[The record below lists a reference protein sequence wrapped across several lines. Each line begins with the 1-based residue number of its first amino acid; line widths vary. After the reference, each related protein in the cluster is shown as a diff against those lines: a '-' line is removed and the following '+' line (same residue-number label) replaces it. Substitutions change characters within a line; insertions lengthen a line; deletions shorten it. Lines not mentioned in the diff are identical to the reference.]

1 MTRQSKEFVMLR
13 TPPRPSRN
21 RKYIATTAR
30 VIGVASLSVLAL
42 SACGGKSSP
51 VADLLST
58 GNAAVS
64 VNPFLWAAAL
74 DTVSFMPNVRADGN
88 AGTINTDWYSNPQ
101 NPDERM
107 RLAVTISGQEL
118 RPEAV
123 QVMAYRQVAQ
133 NGAWVDAPV
142 AASTVQR
149 LEGTV
154 LTKARDMQRAA
165 S

>member
-1 MTRQSKEFVMLR
+1 MLR
-13 TPPRPSRN
+13 TPQRPRRN
-21 RKYIATTAR
+21 RQSIVTAAR
-30 VIGVASLSVLAL
+30 CVGMAVSVLVL
-42 SACGGKSSP
+42 SACGGNSSP

-58 GNAAVS
+58 GTNAVA

-74 DTVSFMPNVRADGN
+74 DTVSFMPDVQSDGN
-88 AGTINTDWYSNPQ
+88 AGTINTGWYSNPQ
-101 NPDERM
+101 NPNERM
-107 RLAVTISGQEL
+107 RLSITITGQEL

-123 QVMAYRQVAQ
+123 QIIAYRQEAQ
-133 NGAWVDAPV
+133 NGAWADVPV

>member
-1 MTRQSKEFVMLR
+1 MLR
-13 TPPRPSRN
+13 TPQRLN
-21 RKYIATTAR
+21 KAAR
-30 VIGVASLSVLAL
+30 VIAVASLSVLAL

-51 VADLLST
+51 VSDLISSGT
-58 GNAAVS
+58 NAVT

-74 DTVSFMPNVRADGN
+74 DTVSFMPNVKADGN
-88 AGTINTDWYSNPQ
+88 TGTINTDWYSNPQ
-101 NPDERM
+101 NPQERM
-107 RLAVTISGQEL
+107 RLSIAISGQEL
-118 RPEAV
+118 RPDAI
-123 QVMAYRQVAQ
+123 QVTAFRQVTQ
-133 NGAWVDAPV
+133 NGTWVDAPV

>member
-1 MTRQSKEFVMLR
+1 MLR
-13 TPPRPSRN
+13 TPQRLSRN
-21 RKYIATTAR
+21 RKHIVGTKAR
-30 VIGVASLSVLAL
+30 FIGVASLLVLAL

-58 GNAAVS
+58 GSAAVS

-74 DTVSFMPNVRADGN
+74 DTVSFMPNVQADGN

-101 NPDERM
+101 NPNERM
-107 RLAVTISGQEL
+107 RLSITISGQEL
-118 RPEAV
+118 RPDAV
-123 QVMAYRQVAQ
+123 QVVANRQVAQ

>member
-1 MTRQSKEFVMLR
+1 MQPTPRYLGQSQRQ
-13 TPPRPSRN
+13 
-21 RKYIATTAR
+21 A
-30 VIGVASLSVLAL
+30 ASAKKGVLALAGLSLLTL
-42 SACGGKSSP
+42 SACGGNSSP
-51 VADLLST
+51 VAEMLSSS
-58 GNAAVS
+58 NAAVA

-74 DTVSFMPNVRADGN
+74 DTVSFMPNVKADGA
-88 AGTINTDWYSNPQ
+88 AGVINTDWYSNPQ
-101 NPDERM
+101 NPNERM
-107 RLAVTISGQEL
+107 RLTITISGQEL

-123 QVMAYRQVAQ
+123 QVTAYRQQAQ
-133 NGAWVDAPV
+133 NGVWIDMPV

>member
-1 MTRQSKEFVMLR
+1 MLR
-13 TPPRPSRN
+13 NPQRHNS
-21 RKYIATTAR
+21 AAR
-30 VIGVASLSVLAL
+30 RASLIVMVGLSALAL
-42 SACGGKSSP
+42 SACGGKSTP
-51 VADLLST
+51 VSDLIST
-58 GNAAVS
+58 GANAVA

-74 DTVSFMPNVRADGN
+74 DTVSFMPNLQTDGN

-101 NPDERM
+101 NPQERM
-107 RLAVTISGQEL
+107 RLSIVITGQEL
-118 RPEAV
+118 RPDAL
-123 QVMAYRQVAQ
+123 QIIAFRQVSQ

>member
-1 MTRQSKEFVMLR
+1 MLR
-13 TPPRPSRN
+13 TLQRPCRN
-21 RKYIATTAR
+21 QKPKSATMAR
-30 VIGVASLSVLAL
+30 AAGMAALLAL
-42 SACGGKSSP
+42 SACGGTSSP

-74 DTVSFMPNVRADGN
+74 DTVSFMPNIQADGN
-88 AGTINTDWYSNPQ
+88 TGTINTDWYSNPQ
-101 NPDERM
+101 NPQERM
-107 RLAVTISGQEL
+107 RLSISVTGQEL

-123 QVMAYRQVAQ
+123 QVTAYRQEAQ